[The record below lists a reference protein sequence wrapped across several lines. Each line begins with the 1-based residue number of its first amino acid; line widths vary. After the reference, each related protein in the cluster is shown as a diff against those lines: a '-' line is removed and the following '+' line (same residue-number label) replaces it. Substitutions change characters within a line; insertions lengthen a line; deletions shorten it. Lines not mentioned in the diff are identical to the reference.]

1 MWYFTWVLG
10 VGFAIFL
17 AILNALWMENAEAR
31 KMALLKP
38 EPSAETTN
46 IVNSLPANPVRAQVS
61 WIPLI
66 CAVGIMIALSIYP
79 DF

>member
-38 EPSAETTN
+38 EPSPEN
-46 IVNSLPANPVRAQVS
+46 NKHRE
-61 WIPLI
+61 
-66 CAVGIMIALSIYP
+66 
-79 DF
+79 